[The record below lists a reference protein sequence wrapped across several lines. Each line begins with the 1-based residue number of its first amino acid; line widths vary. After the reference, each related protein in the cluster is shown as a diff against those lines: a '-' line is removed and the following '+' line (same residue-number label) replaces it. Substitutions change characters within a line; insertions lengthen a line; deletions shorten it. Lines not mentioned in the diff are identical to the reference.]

1 MPASVTHLLDDL
13 EARLEQAHAELA
25 TLRDENRRLKYR
37 LEQTSLAPEP
47 STPAAPV
54 SAEAIAE
61 GKTIAGR
68 TAEPKE
74 EGIEEVEVNTA
85 ATDNPTTPAD
95 EPESAHEAPK
105 PEAPSP
111 QALLKQWY
119 VRYPQAFLTGHT
131 SPLKVGIHEDL
142 ARLEPWSNKL
152 IRRALAHYVNLPR
165 YVKALRE
172 GAPRIDLDGNS
183 AGVVDATAAQAAVE
197 KRRRQASNKGAVGKG
212 SAGKE
217 RTGKEGTGKESTEK
231 PRRPHKP
238 KAAQPE
244 TPEGKAQSGA
254 KPQSKEAAQPPQSM
268 EDKLASLQH
277 RFGGG
282 DR

>member
-37 LEQTSLAPEP
+37 LEQKALAPEP
-47 STPAAPV
+47 ELSAPAAPV
-54 SAEAIAE
+54 AEAIAE

-68 TAEPKE
+68 PAEAKE

-85 ATDNPTTPAD
+85 ATDNPTMPAD

-119 VRYPQAFLTGHT
+119 VRYPQAFLTDHT

-142 ARLEPWSNKL
+142 ARHEPWSNKL

-172 GAPRIDLDGNS
+172 GAPRIDLDGIS
-183 AGVVDATAAQAAVE
+183 AGVVDATAAQAAIE
-197 KRRRQASNKGAVGKG
+197 KRRRQASNKGPAGKG
-212 SAGKE
+212 GAGKE
-217 RTGKEGTGKESTEK
+217 RTGKDSTEK

-238 KAAQPE
+238 RAAQPE
-244 TPEGKAQSGA
+244 TPAGKAQSGA
-254 KPQSKEAAQPPQSM
+254 KPQSRETAQPPQSM

-277 RFGGG
+277 RFGRG
-282 DR
+282 DS

>member
-25 TLRDENRRLKYR
+25 TLRDENRRLKHS
-37 LEQTSLAPEP
+37 LEQKAPAQEP
-47 STPAAPV
+47 SAPAAPV
-54 SAEAIAE
+54 AETIAD

-74 EGIEEVEVNTA
+74 EGIEYVEVNTA

-119 VRYPQAFLTGHT
+119 ARYPQAFLTGHT
-131 SPLKVGIHEDL
+131 CPLKVGIHEDL

-172 GAPRIDLDGNS
+172 GAPRIDLDGNP
-183 AGVVDATAAQAAVE
+183 AGVVDATAAQAAIE
-197 KRRRQASNKGAVGKG
+197 KRRHQASNKGPAARG
-212 SAGKE
+212 SARKE
-217 RTGKEGTGKESTEK
+217 RTGKERAGKEHIGK

-238 KAAQPE
+238 KSAQPD
-244 TPEGKAQSGA
+244 TPADKEQGGA
-254 KPQSKEAAQPPQSM
+254 KPQSGDTPQQPQSM

-282 DR
+282 DH